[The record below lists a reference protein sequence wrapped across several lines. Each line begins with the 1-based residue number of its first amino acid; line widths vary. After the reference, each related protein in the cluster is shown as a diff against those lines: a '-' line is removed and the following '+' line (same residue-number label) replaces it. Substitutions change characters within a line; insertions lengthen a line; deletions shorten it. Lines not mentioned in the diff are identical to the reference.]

1 MTTASGDRQK
11 RRWGRWVI
19 PLGLMLLPVGFFI
32 LFYFYPLGAILR
44 LGLLAEGRLNTA
56 ALTELFSSSYLLR
69 VLWFTTWQAVVSTAL
84 TLLLAFPG
92 AYVMARYRFRG
103 KSLVR
108 AVATLPF
115 VLPTVVVAAAFLALI
130 GPSGVINSWLRDVLA
145 LESAPLKLDQTVW
158 IILLAHVFYNYSI
171 ALRIL
176 SAYWQNL
183 PPSLSQAAQMLGASP
198 PRAFV
203 AVTVSYTHLDV
214 YKRQL

>member
-1 MTTASGDRQK
+1 MTAASGDRHT
-11 RRWGRWVI
+11 RRRSGRWVI
-19 PLGLMLLPVGFFI
+19 PLGLILIPVGFFI

-44 LGLLAEGRLNTA
+44 LGLFAEGRLNTA

-84 TLLLAFPG
+84 TLLLALPG

-130 GPSGVINSWLRDVLA
+130 GPAGVINSWLRDVLA
-145 LESAPLKLDQTVW
+145 LGSAPLKLDQTVW
-158 IILLAHVFYNYSI
+158 IILLAHVFYN
-171 ALRIL
+171 L
-176 SAYWQNL
+176 SL
-183 PPSLSQAAQMLGASP
+183 I
-198 PRAFV
+198 
-203 AVTVSYTHLDV
+203 HI
-214 YKRQL
+214 